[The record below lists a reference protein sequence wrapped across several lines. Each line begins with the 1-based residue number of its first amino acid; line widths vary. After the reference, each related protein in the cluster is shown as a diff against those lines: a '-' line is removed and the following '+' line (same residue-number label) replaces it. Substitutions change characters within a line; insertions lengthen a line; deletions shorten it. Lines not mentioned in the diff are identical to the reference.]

1 MTVRPALTAV
11 TQHALPEY
19 PISRDERLPE
29 LAFVKWIPSRWLNSS
44 GHLKCT
50 YEVQGMARALF
61 DIATAQS
68 PIGTLPD
75 DDEELAKLLRVDLGH
90 WRALRALGE
99 RGPMRNWAR
108 CLCPGK
114 GNGEVR
120 LYHRVVTEQL
130 MDVLNR
136 REARE
141 LSKEAQA
148 VTRRYQRMID
158 GLRKAGLSDEVL
170 SDGILMTKMDR
181 WLAENCTGNRTTL
194 VMLRAIE
201 HAHREGWFRAGRA

>member
-11 TQHALPEY
+11 TEHALPEY

-99 RGPMRNWAR
+99 RGPMRNWVR
-108 CLCPGK
+108 CLCHGK

-120 LYHRVVTEQL
+120 LYHHVVTEQL

-170 SDGILMTKMDR
+170 ADGILMTRMDK

-194 VMLRAIE
+194 VLLRAIE